1 MRRRFVRFLIVSAR
15 LLPDEREGIWSIP
28 RPLQIVYFPM
38 FIGICVPLLIDTVRE
53 VAELRPEAGL
63 VTVARATASEFAT
76 VAVGAAIVTLLAV
89 QGGYIA
95 MMAIYHAFANRFIKP
110 VIEEHEERGR
120 ETGIAEGREEGIAE
134 GMKQSNRAWSEWNR
148 RRLDA
153 EAEGVP
159 FDEPPPDQQPSDRN
173 GREE

>member
-28 RPLQIVYFPM
+28 RPLQVVYFPL
-38 FIGICVPLLIDTVRE
+38 FIGICIPLLIDTVKE
-53 VAELRPEAGL
+53 VAALHPGAGL
-63 VTVARATASEFAT
+63 VTVARETAAEFAA
-76 VAVGAAIVTLLAV
+76 VAVGTAIVILMAV

-110 VIEEHEERGR
+110 VIEGHEERGR
-120 ETGIAEGREEGIAE
+120 EM

-159 FDEPPPDQQPSDRN
+159 FDEPPPDQQPSGRN

>member
-1 MRRRFVRFLIVSAR
+1 MRRRFVRFLIASAR

-28 RPLQIVYFPM
+28 RPLQVVYFPL
-38 FIGICVPLLIDTVRE
+38 FIGICVPLLIDIVRE
-53 VAELRPEAGL
+53 VTALRPEAGL
-63 VTVARATASEFAT
+63 VTVARATASEFAA
-76 VAVGAAIVTLLAV
+76 VAVGAAIVTLMAV

-120 ETGIAEGREEGIAE
+120 ETGLAE
-134 GMKQSNRAWSEWNR
+134 GMKQSNRAWSEWNQ

-159 FDEPPPDQQPSDRN
+159 FDEPPPGQQPSGRN
-173 GREE
+173 GLEE